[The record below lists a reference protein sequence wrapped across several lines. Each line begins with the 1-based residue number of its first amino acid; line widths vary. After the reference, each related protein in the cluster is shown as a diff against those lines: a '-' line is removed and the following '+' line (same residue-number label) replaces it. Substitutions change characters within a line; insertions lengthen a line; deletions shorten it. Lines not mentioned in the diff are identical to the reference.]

1 MLTLTC
7 LILIALIPVLF
18 PARSEIISL
27 VSCAFSEKPLL
38 YNNNKKCPY
47 QIKYHYTRSASGNR
61 FGNSISEMFGST
73 LRVLEEH
80 LGMLNRNKK
89 MDIKI
94 RKKVLFTKSRPH
106 QVKKGTIHRK
116 RKHKENL

>member
-1 MLTLTC
+1 MLTVTY

-27 VSCAFSEKPLL
+27 GSCALAEKPLL
-38 YNNNKKCPY
+38 YNNNRECLN
-47 QIKYHYTRSASGNR
+47 QIKSNFTRGASGNR
-61 FGNSISEMFGST
+61 LGSTISEGFGST
-73 LRVLEEH
+73 LRVLEERFGT
-80 LGMLNRNKK
+80 LKTDRE

-106 QVKKGTIHRK
+106 KIKKSIIHRK
-116 RKHKENL
+116 QKHKENL